1 MVLAVLTF
9 VTVNLIN
16 NHTRIEESQQAD
28 NTPCE
33 DVQISAIY
41 TGKIHKNS
49 SLFAELLNQEVPEPA
64 VAAITAHFSK
74 LFDLTHSHP
83 GDEFKLFISPGDSV
97 LSFEYIT
104 NDLKQYHLER
114 VDGDFIDYVTT
125 VELERRM
132 EFAST
137 TVKTNLWDALVSVL
151 PNPELVKRIT
161 DIYAWEI
168 DFFTESRAGDVFK
181 VVFESLYK
189 DNEFV
194 KCGDI
199 LASEYT
205 LCGVPH
211 RAFLY
216 TDPDG
221 YTDYY
226 DENGYSLRRALL
238 KSPLNY
244 RRISSSYSQRRLH
257 PIYMIYRPHL
267 GIDYAA
273 STGTPVVAA
282 GDGIIKIKGWVNGFG
297 NYVEIKHNFGLST
310 SYGHLSGFAKGIVE
324 GRRVLQGQVIGYVG
338 ATGIATGPHLDYRVK
353 KNNRFVNPLRMT
365 VPASPPVK
373 DEYMGDFKA
382 IVAER
387 MAELKRPVEKKL
399 YVLNEY

>member
-1 MVLAVLTF
+1 LAVSAF
-9 VTVNLIN
+9 IIVNLFN
-16 NHTRIEESQQAD
+16 NHTRIEESQRTD
-28 NTPCE
+28 NIPSE
-33 DVQISAIY
+33 DIPISAIY
-41 TGKIHKNS
+41 TGEIHKNS

-64 VAAITAHFSK
+64 VAAITTYFSR

-83 GDEFKLFISPGDSV
+83 GDEFKLFLSPGDSV
-97 LSFEYIT
+97 LAFEYIT
-104 NDLKQYHLER
+104 NDLKKYRLEK
-114 VDGDFIDYVTT
+114 VDDGFIDYVTT
-125 VELERRM
+125 VELERQI

-137 TVKTNLWDALVSVL
+137 TVKTSLWEALIPVL
-151 PNPELVKRIT
+151 PSPELMVRIT

-168 DFFTESRAGDVFK
+168 DFFIETRTGDIFK

-189 DNEFV
+189 DGEFI

-199 LASEYT
+199 LATEYT

-244 RRISSSYSQRRLH
+244 RRISSGYSHRRLH

-273 STGTPVVAA
+273 AEGTPVVTA

-310 SYGHLSGFAKGIVE
+310 GYGHFSRFAKGIVE
-324 GRRVLQGQVIGYVG
+324 GRRVLQGQVIGFVG
-338 ATGIATGPHLDYRVK
+338 DTGVATGPHLDYRVK
-353 KNNRFVNPLRMT
+353 KDNRFVNPLRMT

-373 DEYMGDFKA
+373 DEYMDEFKG

-387 MAELKRPVEKKL
+387 MAALGRPVDMKL
-399 YVLNEY
+399 YVLNE

>member
-1 MVLAVLTF
+1 M
-9 VTVNLIN
+9 
-16 NHTRIEESQQAD
+16 
-28 NTPCE
+28 
-33 DVQISAIY
+33 
-41 TGKIHKNS
+41 
-49 SLFAELLNQEVPEPA
+49 
-64 VAAITAHFSK
+64 
-74 LFDLTHSHP
+74 
-83 GDEFKLFISPGDSV
+83 
-97 LSFEYIT
+97 
-104 NDLKQYHLER
+104 
-114 VDGDFIDYVTT
+114 TT

-257 PIYMIYRPHL
+257 PIYMVYRPHL